1 MTLSTPD
8 SSNGSTTMSLEILNV
23 RDLSVGFMQGD
34 IGNEVV
40 SKVNFSLKSGETLAL
55 VGESGSGKSVT
66 AHAIMKL
73 LPYPM
78 AYHSSGEIVYKDTDL
93 LGVKESR
100 MQGIRGNEIGM
111 IFQEPMTALNPLH
124 KIEKQISEV
133 VCRHQGISRKQARS
147 NVIELL
153 TQVQI
158 PNPEEKLNSYPHELS
173 GGQRQRVMIAI
184 ALANEPKILIAD
196 EPTTALDVTVQRE
209 ILELLQ
215 SLQDQRQL
223 SILLITHDLGVVK
236 HMANDVAVMK
246 GGRIVE
252 SGSVAEV
259 FESPSHEYTR
269 RLIDSAPKGSP
280 VPLSSD
286 EGDQALLLVDNL
298 KVSFVTKT
306 TLFGSPKESFHAV
319 NGASLHVSAGETLG
333 IVGESGSGKSTL
345 ALAILRLIRSE
356 GRVSFGGVPVS
367 DLPEKQLRSMRNE
380 FQVVF
385 QDPFASLSPRMTV
398 AEIVQEGLQVHSD
411 LPDEQRR
418 KKMLKVIEEVGLDA
432 ATLDRYPHEFSGG
445 QRQRIAIARA
455 LILAPKLIVLDEPTS
470 ALDRAVQVQVLDL
483 LRDLQRRRNLSYLFI
498 SHDLKVVQALS
509 HRVVVMKDGDIV
521 ESGSTADV
529 LERPSSNYA
538 QALVAASFS

>member
-1 MTLSTPD
+1 
-8 SSNGSTTMSLEILNV
+8 MSLEILNV

>member
-8 SSNGSTTMSLEILNV
+8 SSNGSTTMNLEILNV

-78 AYHSSGEIVYKDTDL
+78 AYHSSGEILYKNTDL

-147 NVIELL
+147 NVVELL

-184 ALANEPKILIAD
+184 ALANEPQILIAD

-246 GGRIVE
+246 DGRIVE

-286 EGDQALLLVDNL
+286 EGDQALLLVDQL

-306 TLFGSPKESFHAV
+306 TLFGSPRESFHAV
-319 NGASLHVSAGETLG
+319 NDASLHIRAGETLG

-356 GRVSFGGVPVS
+356 GRVSFGGIPVS
-367 DLPEKQLRSMRNE
+367 DLQEKQLRSMRNE

-455 LILAPKLIVLDEPTS
+455 LILEPKLIVLDEPTS

-483 LRDLQRRRNLSYLFI
+483 LRDLQRRRNLSYMFI

-529 LERPSSNYA
+529 LERPSSNYT